1 MLYKLYSA
9 VDRCMPCKMLVRD
22 LDKNFPDWKSYIR
35 YIDADTMDSQDA
47 KLLIDLK
54 VFSVP
59 TVTDDSKVLFKGYN
73 PNMVQKIK
81 ELCLTQ
87 E

>member
-1 MLYKLYSA
+1 
-9 VDRCMPCKMLVRD
+9 
-22 LDKNFPDWKSYIR
+22 
-35 YIDADTMDSQDA
+35 MDSQDA